1 MTREL
6 AYSILLLIITLIA
19 FSNCYLP
26 KKVKKSPI
34 LTDAK
39 YLNKTVELKQ
49 KPFKPTCYI
58 GLVLFLI
65 LSGLIVYWGFFD
77 N

>member
-6 AYSILLLIITLIA
+6 AYSIILLIITLIA
-19 FSNCYLP
+19 FSDCYLP

-34 LTDAK
+34 LMEAHNLDETELPK
-39 YLNKTVELKQ
+39 QQRSKTA
-49 KPFKPTCYI
+49 CII
-58 GLVLFLI
+58 GLTVFLI